1 MEAGRMVELNLE
13 PCMSRILAPLCFIL
27 ALLLTASAA
36 FSQEDGD
43 KGRKKD
49 DKPKVKPLPDDARL
63 LSLHTDFVKKAEKL
77 AKEYEGDKDWGKA
90 RAVYEEILKLVPQYA
105 SANAKLTEMIQ
116 REAGA
121 QKTLVTV
128 KADADWQDSGIELL
142 EGKPIIIQV
151 TGNWVFRLEVETT
164 ADGLAIP
171 KDLQDFPL
179 GCLIGMIPSDD
190 PKKAKPFVLG
200 SGKQFISD
208 RNGKLYLRMYD
219 TDPRDNR
226 GSLKVEIHG
235 TFKGGK

>member
-1 MEAGRMVELNLE
+1 MPRYFATIFFLFAM
-13 PCMSRILAPLCFIL
+13 ILV
-27 ALLLTASAA
+27 ASPVL
-36 FSQEDGD
+36 SQDTED
-43 KGRKKD
+43 KGKKEE
-49 DKPKVKPLPDDARL
+49 KPKVKPLPDDRRL
-63 LSLHTDFVKKAEKL
+63 MTLHFDFVKKAEKL
-77 AKEYEGDKDWGKA
+77 ANEYEGDKDWGKA
-90 RAVYEEILKLVPQYA
+90 RAVYEEILKLVPQYP

-128 KADADWQDSGIELL
+128 KADTDWQDSGIELI

-151 TGNWVFRLEVETT
+151 TGTWVFHLEVETS
-164 ADGLAIP
+164 ADGLTIP
-171 KDLQDFPL
+171 KELRDFPL
-179 GCLIGMIPSDD
+179 GCLVGMIPSDD
-190 PKKAKPFVLG
+190 PKLAKPFVLG

-208 RNGKLYLRMYD
+208 RSGKLYLRMYD

>member
-1 MEAGRMVELNLE
+1 MPRFLAT
-13 PCMSRILAPLCFIL
+13 ILFLL
-27 ALLLTASAA
+27 AMILTA
-36 FSQEDGD
+36 FPVLSQDIGD
-43 KGRKKD
+43 KDKKEE
-49 DKPKVKPLPDDARL
+49 KPKVKPLPDDRRL
-63 LSLHTDFVKKAEKL
+63 MTLHFDFVKKAEKL
-77 AKEYEGDKDWGKA
+77 ANEYEGDKDWGKA
-90 RAVYEEILKLVPQYA
+90 RAVYEEILKLVPQYP

-128 KADADWQDSGIELL
+128 KADTDWQDSGIELI

-151 TGNWVFRLEVETT
+151 TGTWVFHLEVETT
-164 ADGLAIP
+164 ADGLTIP
-171 KDLQDFPL
+171 KELRDFPL
-179 GCLIGMIPSDD
+179 GCLVGMIPSDD
-190 PKKAKPFVLG
+190 PKLAKPFVLG

-208 RNGKLYLRMYD
+208 RSGKLFLRMYD

>member
-1 MEAGRMVELNLE
+1 MPRFFTAFLL
-13 PCMSRILAPLCFIL
+13 SLAVL
-27 ALLLTASAA
+27 SAA
-36 FSQEDGD
+36 APVLAQDTED
-43 KGRKKD
+43 KGKKEE
-49 DKPKVKPLPDDARL
+49 KPKVKPLPDDRRL
-63 LSLHTDFVKKAEKL
+63 MTLHFDFVKKAEKL
-77 AKEYEGDKDWGKA
+77 ANEYEGDKDWGKA
-90 RAVYEEILKLVPQYA
+90 RAVYEEILKLVPQYP

-128 KADADWQDSGIELL
+128 KADTDWQDSGIELI

-151 TGNWVFRLEVETT
+151 TGTWVFHLEVETS
-164 ADGLAIP
+164 ADGLTIP
-171 KDLQDFPL
+171 KELRDFPL
-179 GCLIGMIPSDD
+179 GCLVGMIPSDD
-190 PKKAKPFVLG
+190 PKLAKPFVLG

-208 RNGKLYLRMYD
+208 RNGKLFLRMYD